1 MRTRL
6 ILRTAAWALALIG
19 LLGTATLAGQKDR
32 HPLRVV
38 VQDRI
43 VCDENDDDCEGVV
56 VEVDG
61 NPSVF
66 YVGDNSIS
74 APRFAFSFGAS
85 GGYLG
90 VSLVDLTPELRDHFG
105 VPDDLGVMIARVEQ
119 DTPAEEA
126 GLLVGDVV
134 TAVDGEE
141 VETSTDLSRL
151 IRRLDD
157 GDDVEL
163 EVYRDGR
170 AFTLDAVV
178 AERERSQFDF
188 GQWLKIENDD
198 GDDPSRVV
206 LGIDPDTLKES
217 MARFRTYWN
226 DDDLKSSFGNLHT
239 LEGDLAEKI
248 EALEKRLSELEEQL
262 EKRN

>member
-6 ILRTAAWALALIG
+6 ILRTTAWALALIG

-32 HPLRVV
+32 RPTRVV

-66 YVGDNSIS
+66 YVGDNTIS

-105 VPDDLGVMIARVEQ
+105 VPDDLGVMIGRVEQ
-119 DTPAEEA
+119 DTTTPGANRGSNRRTASALNRLRPA
-126 GLLVGDVV
+126 
-134 TAVDGEE
+134 
-141 VETSTDLSRL
+141 
-151 IRRLDD
+151 RR
-157 GDDVEL
+157 
-163 EVYRDGR
+163 
-170 AFTLDAVV
+170 
-178 AERERSQFDF
+178 
-188 GQWLKIENDD
+188 
-198 GDDPSRVV
+198 PSRRTRHFAAT
-206 LGIDPDTLKES
+206 G
-217 MARFRTYWN
+217 FR
-226 DDDLKSSFGNLHT
+226 
-239 LEGDLAEKI
+239 
-248 EALEKRLSELEEQL
+248 
-262 EKRN
+262 